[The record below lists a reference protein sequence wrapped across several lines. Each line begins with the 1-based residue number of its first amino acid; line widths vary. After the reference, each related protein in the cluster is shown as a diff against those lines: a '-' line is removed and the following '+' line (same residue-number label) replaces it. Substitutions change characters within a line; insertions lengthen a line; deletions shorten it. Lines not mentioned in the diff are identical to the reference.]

1 MTMSPR
7 LLSFLS
13 EIESALSTSEPAPEG
28 GAWQSTRTVNHG
40 LGLARLYLAT
50 RFNPERL
57 QPLGSVQ
64 LQSHRLADGSVCLK
78 AFLSWT
84 GRDTETVHAIYDQPR
99 LDWGG
104 EARRLAAA
112 WLSGKGQVVSMPEAL
127 AAAG

>member
-1 MTMSPR
+1 MSPR

-13 EIESALSTSEPAPEG
+13 EIEFALNADEPAPEG

-84 GRDTETVHAIYDQPR
+84 GRTTEAVHAIYDQPR
-99 LDWGG
+99 IDWAA
-104 EARRLAAA
+104 EARRVAAV
-112 WLSGKGQVVSMPEAL
+112 WLSGKAQAECLPEAL
-127 AAAG
+127 AS